1 MNLAERIDA
10 IEAGYEFM
18 LAYAAQGRLTD
29 SDGGGSGAGFQ
40 LREFLG
46 RLESALDGLGAEVA
60 AVAGQLQ
67 PAPNGV
73 QDFLDAVTADAR
85 KSLSLIRLVMAQ
97 RDISSML
104 IDNVNGSIHL
114 RALLTDLFVV
124 AEAFKGEPNADNE
137 TPRQ

>member
-1 MNLAERIDA
+1 MNLDERIDA

-29 SDGGGSGAGFQ
+29 SDASGSGVGFQ

-46 RLESALDGLGAEVA
+46 KMETALDGLGEEVA
-60 AVAGQLQ
+60 AVARQHGASDIGLE
-67 PAPNGV
+67 G
-73 QDFLDAVTADAR
+73 FLDAVAEDAR
-85 KSLSLIRLVMAQ
+85 KSLSLVRLVNS
-97 RDISSML
+97 RPDISSML

-124 AEAFKGEPNADNE
+124 SEAFKGG
-137 TPRQ
+137 PRS

>member
-1 MNLAERIDA
+1 MNLDERIDA

-18 LAYAAQGRLTD
+18 LAYAAQGRISD
-29 SDGGGSGAGFQ
+29 SDASGSGAGFQ
-40 LREFLG
+40 LREFLHKM
-46 RLESALDGLGAEVA
+46 EMALDGLGT
-60 AVAGQLQ
+60 AVAEAAREQG
-67 PAPNGV
+67 AVADAAG
-73 QDFLDAVTADAR
+73 DFLGAVDEDAR

-124 AEAFKGEPNADNE
+124 AEAFKGRTDF
-137 TPRQ
+137 

>member
-1 MNLAERIDA
+1 MNLDERIDA

-29 SDGGGSGAGFQ
+29 SDASGSGVGFQ

-46 RLESALDGLGAEVA
+46 KMESALDGLGDEVV
-60 AVAGQLQ
+60 AVARQRG
-67 PAPNGV
+67 AADIGIEG
-73 QDFLDAVTADAR
+73 FLKAVAEDAR
-85 KSLSLIRLVMAQ
+85 KSLSLVRLVNS
-97 RDISSML
+97 RPDISSML

-124 AEAFKGEPNADNE
+124 AEAFKDGTDA
-137 TPRQ
+137 